1 MKVILTFLGLKS
13 YLTVQSS
20 KFENDR
26 IIITSSN
33 KKELTVLDRRTDGPT
48 VFIEK
53 LLFEKGTKI
62 YRRK

>member
-26 IIITSSN
+26 IIITSPN
-33 KKELTVLDRRTDGPT
+33 KKELTVLDGRTDGPT